1 MIENIQHDYFIWEE
15 KSSTEQKMKLENNGV
30 NEEAVTMNK
39 IKNDSTQKDWKD
51 ITEPKLRKKM
61 RKKAYYLANKSK
73 IKLQK
78 KDWRD
83 NNKEKRKITNK
94 IWYESNKDKIK
105 AYYEDNK
112 EKIKIRKKNY
122 YKLTKDKN
130 KQTKKIKDKIY
141 YQKNK
146 DKIKSYRK
154 TIKDKTKI
162 YRNNNRDR
170 MNFYINNKR
179 KTDIQYKL
187 KVSLRHR
194 LCSAIKG
201 NFKSGSAVNDLGC
214 TILQLKSY
222 LESKFQPGMT
232 WNNWTIDG
240 WHIDHI
246 KPLSS
251 FDLTDR
257 NKLLEACHY
266 TNLQPM
272 WADENLSKGKK
283 VEIFEKK
290 V

>member
-15 KSSTEQKMKLENNGV
+15 KNSTEQKTKLENNGV

-51 ITEPKLRKKM
+51 ITNPKLRRKM

-73 IKLQK
+73 INSKQ

-94 IWYESNKDKIK
+94 IWYESNKDTIK
-105 AYYEDNK
+105 VKHKSYRDSNK
-112 EKIKIRKKNY
+112 EKRSLYGKKWDKVNKEKRRLQHKDWYESNKDTIKVQQKTYYENNKNKRY
-122 YKLTKDKN
+122 NYHYNKLKTDLQYKLTCN
-130 KQTKKIKDKIY
+130 LRSRLYNAI
-141 YQKNK
+141 
-146 DKIKSYRK
+146 
-154 TIKDKTKI
+154 
-162 YRNNNRDR
+162 NNNQ
-170 MNFYINNKR
+170 KAG
-179 KTDIQYKL
+179 
-187 KVSLRHR
+187 
-194 LCSAIKG
+194 SAIK
-201 NFKSGSAVNDLGC
+201 DLGC
-214 TILQLKSY
+214 SVEELKSY
-222 LESKFQPGMT
+222 LESKFQPGMN
-232 WNNWTIDG
+232 WDNWTHVG

-246 KPLSS
+246 KPLAS

-257 NKLLEACHY
+257 QQLLEACHY
-266 TNLQPM
+266 TNLQPL